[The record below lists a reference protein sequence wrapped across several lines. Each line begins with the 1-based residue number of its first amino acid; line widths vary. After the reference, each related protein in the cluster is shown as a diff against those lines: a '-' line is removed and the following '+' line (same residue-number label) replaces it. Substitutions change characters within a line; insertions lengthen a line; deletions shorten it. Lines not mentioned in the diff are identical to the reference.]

1 MPQQDAISNCGP
13 DLPSNGVDRFPFFRS
28 QLELGGS
35 NIVFQM
41 RERRRPGD
49 GQHDGRSSQKPGQ
62 RNLINIDSFQAE
74 PLQTSFDSLFEMF
87 GSAIWYPLAGS
98 RPCETAFCRDDES
111 LRIRMERF
119 GYEQFARVRPIRIGC
134 VDQIDTQPGCAC
146 ENFERVLSIRW
157 PTPNTF
163 PGDTHGAKAQPIDRQ
178 VAAQFKSRVH
188 SNCWCS

>member
-1 MPQQDAISNCGP
+1 MP
-13 DLPSNGVDRFPFFRS
+13 DLPGILHLLERTERLLDGDFGIHSM
-28 QLELGGS
+28 QL
-35 NIVFQM
+35 IQ
-41 RERRRPGD
+41 
-49 GQHDGRSSQKPGQ
+49 
-62 RNLINIDSFQAE
+62 IDSFQAE

-134 VDQIDTQPGCAC
+134 VDQIDTQPGCAS

-157 PTPNTF
+157 PTARSPPN
-163 PGDTHGAKAQPIDRQ
+163 
-178 VAAQFKSRVH
+178 FKVVFIAIVGVVDD
-188 SNCWCS
+188 